1 MFRVSKNS
9 CRNNLFFI
17 DLLFKWTLRRALL
30 YTAEHLGNAEIFFY
44 LCLQNKSKL
53 AHRKNEILVLFCAI
67 SARDMFTI
75 HGIKISSFVYVK
87 HPFLDISIKRQ
98 LESNSCFLF
107 NKSKTSPFF
116 KKKNVFLY
124 ISTKK
129 NQQKNTLKVC
139 NHNLL

>member
-1 MFRVSKNS
+1 M
-9 CRNNLFFI
+9 
-17 DLLFKWTLRRALL
+17 

-116 KKKNVFLY
+116 FKKKTFFFIFLLKRT
-124 ISTKK
+124 SKK
-129 NQQKNTLKVC
+129 ILSKYVTIICYKSNLKP
-139 NHNLL
+139 LSLF